1 TAQSYNQI
9 GVTYAVKLPFG
20 KGRPTTRINDR
31 SEEPSILPAD
41 SPGKEART
49 KGPKEAINKIT
60 TLSNYLEFYKDSAKE
75 RIKLRERIE
84 RLKGLFNKFNEQQ
97 HDLMMLSDEHE
108 NLELQREE
116 ITDHYDDVIASALEL
131 LERLSIAQNTIP
143 TESSFSKPNS
153 LPVNLPKINLPKFDG
168 RIENWITFK
177 DAFQIMIHAHEGL
190 SNIQKL
196 NYLKLSLSGRAETA
210 IGAFTISDDNY
221 AAAWEHLNEI
231 YDNKR
236 ALVLRH
242 AALLRDTPAMPNES
256 SEAIRDLVNYMQLHI
271 RSLQAL
277 GRSWEDIANDLL
289 TSIVIS
295 RMGKDTRKTWERT
308 LADTQMPK
316 INDIFKFLHM
326 SSHQCKDYESVSNT
340 NPTQYSSPIKPQYN
354 NRAKANNRWH
364 NKRPSPPS
372 SPMSN
377 RRQVFVTEQ
386 RSPSC
391 DICKTGNHAA
401 FQCKTFLDG
410 SVEKRIELAR
420 KAKLCLNCLKPGHS
434 HDTCYGGRCKKCN
447 EPHNTRLHREHGS
460 THFLMAT
467 AIVNAMDLDKNPVE
481 CRTLLDTCS
490 NANFITESLVKKLRL
505 PTREQSVTIEALNEL
520 NTVTNRLVKAKIVSR
535 QNNFNRTLEFFV
547 IPRIA
552 GQLPDCQI
560 DRTRVQIPHNIKLAD
575 PHFHKP
581 APVDMLIGTGP
592 TLSCFSIGQ
601 INLSTRNDSDLVL
614 QKSQFGWIIGGS
626 APTTSRKNSRTTLFN
641 NAEFDLKKFWEVEE
655 GPQHSHLTPEEE
667 ACESHFK
674 RTVSRTATGRYVVA
688 LPFNEKKAILGET
701 YTRALKRFH
710 SLERRFVTN
719 PELQAEYAKVL
730 NEYLELGHLTQTESP
745 ANSEGFYL
753 PHHAV
758 IKPSSS
764 TTKVRVVFDGS
775 AKSSSG
781 VSLND
786 ALLTGPT
793 IQDDIFGLL
802 LRFRMH
808 PFVLTGDIEK
818 MYRQFLVREEDRP
831 YQRILWRNA
840 QNEISTFQ
848 LNTVTF
854 GLSSAPYLATRC
866 LQQLADDE
874 SQNYKAAS
882 EVIKRDIYVD
892 DLLTGAATY
901 RDVIKLRD
909 QIISLL
915 NKGELNIRQWVSNDP
930 QLLSG
935 LTDDQIHPK
944 FFGDAT
950 VKTLGVAWDPRN
962 DTIHYSVNI
971 NSPNS
976 PTKRAILSTIAKIFD
991 PLGLLGPVT
1000 VTAKIIMQRLWQ
1012 LKIDW
1017 DESLPMNIQNEWQNY
1032 RNNLKLLEKVKFN
1045 RHITQRSVK
1054 SIELHGFCDAS
1065 ERAYGACIYIRTI
1078 NQSGKIK
1085 TQLLCAKSRV
1095 APLKT
1100 ISLARLELC
1109 GANLLATLYCSVRES
1124 LTHTI
1129 SKTTFWTDSTIVLH
1143 WLAKSPSTLKTFVA
1157 NRVAEIQGKTRIKN
1171 WRHVRTSDNPADLLS
1186 RGITAKE
1193 LIDNSFWV
1201 IAYCLRFTNRNRCIG
1216 PLSVEEIHLA
1226 NERILTLIQQHSFSE
1241 EIHALKTG
1249 SELPS
1254 KSKLLCLSPFLDE
1267 KGILRVGGRLQNSKF
1282 SYQTKHPI
1290 LLPKNN
1296 SVTNLI
1302 IHNAHIEHHHSGL
1315 TSTLYN
1321 VRQQY
1326 WPIDGKNTTR
1336 KILRNCVKCFRVN
1349 PPTTRYTMGN
1359 LPADRVTETRPFTNI
1374 GVDYC
1379 GPFFIKERKF
1389 RNRAKI
1395 KVYVAVFICFS
1406 TKAIHLEVVSDM
1418 TTEAFVAALKRF
1430 IARRGICKN
1439 IYSDNGTNFVGAN
1452 NDLTELSRVL
1462 REKEH
1467 KRVRRFL
1474 EDKEMS
1480 WHFMPA
1486 LSPHFGGLWEA
1497 AVKSFKHHLKRVV
1510 GDELFTYEQFATF
1523 VTEIEAILNSRPL
1536 TPLSSDPN
1544 DPQALTPGHFLIGSA
1559 MTSLPEVNFNET
1571 SSNRLSK
1578 WQHIQKVKH
1587 DFWIRWSKEYIN
1599 HLNVR
1604 AKWTKGSH
1612 EMNKGTIVILKDDH
1626 LPPSHWSLGRIVEV
1640 HPGQDDIIRAV
1651 TVKTV
1656 NGLCKRNV
1664 KKLAPLPIET

>member
-1 TAQSYNQI
+1 
-9 GVTYAVKLPFG
+9 
-20 KGRPTTRINDR
+20 
-31 SEEPSILPAD
+31 
-41 SPGKEART
+41 
-49 KGPKEAINKIT
+49 
-60 TLSNYLEFYKDSAKE
+60 
-75 RIKLRERIE
+75 
-84 RLKGLFNKFNEQQ
+84 
-97 HDLMMLSDEHE
+97 
-108 NLELQREE
+108 
-116 ITDHYDDVIASALEL
+116 
-131 LERLSIAQNTIP
+131 
-143 TESSFSKPNS
+143 
-153 LPVNLPKINLPKFDG
+153 
-168 RIENWITFK
+168 
-177 DAFQIMIHAHEGL
+177 
-190 SNIQKL
+190 
-196 NYLKLSLSGRAETA
+196 
-210 IGAFTISDDNY
+210 
-221 AAAWEHLNEI
+221 
-231 YDNKR
+231 
-236 ALVLRH
+236 
-242 AALLRDTPAMPNES
+242 
-256 SEAIRDLVNYMQLHI
+256 
-271 RSLQAL
+271 
-277 GRSWEDIANDLL
+277 
-289 TSIVIS
+289 
-295 RMGKDTRKTWERT
+295 
-308 LADTQMPK
+308 
-316 INDIFKFLHM
+316 
-326 SSHQCKDYESVSNT
+326 
-340 NPTQYSSPIKPQYN
+340 
-354 NRAKANNRWH
+354 
-364 NKRPSPPS
+364 
-372 SPMSN
+372 
-377 RRQVFVTEQ
+377 
-386 RSPSC
+386 
-391 DICKTGNHAA
+391 
-401 FQCKTFLDG
+401 
-410 SVEKRIELAR
+410 
-420 KAKLCLNCLKPGHS
+420 
-434 HDTCYGGRCKKCN
+434 
-447 EPHNTRLHREHGS
+447 
-460 THFLMAT
+460 MAT

-481 CRTLLDTCS
+481 CRTLLDTRS

-520 NTVTNRLVKAKIVSR
+520 NTVTNRLVKAKIASR

-575 PHFHKP
+575 LHFHKP

-808 PFVLTGDIEK
+808 PFVLTSDIEK

-901 RDVIKLRD
+901 RDAIKLRD
-909 QIISLL
+909 QIITLL

-1017 DESLPMNIQNEWQNY
+1017 DESLPMNVQNEWQNY

-1065 ERAYGACIYIRTI
+1065 ERAYGASIYIRTI

-1193 LIDNSFWV
+1193 LIDNSFWQFGPDWLGLDESVWPESRFESPKEIPELRKVTCFASSVINANEILQRFSCIKRLRRV

-1326 WPIDGKNTTR
+1326 WPIDGKNNTQ
-1336 KILRNCVKCFRVN
+1336 
-1349 PPTTRYTMGN
+1349 
-1359 LPADRVTETRPFTNI
+1359 NI
-1374 GVDYC
+1374 
-1379 GPFFIKERKF
+1379 
-1389 RNRAKI
+1389 AK
-1395 KVYVAVFICFS
+1395 
-1406 TKAIHLEVVSDM
+1406 
-1418 TTEAFVAALKRF
+1418 
-1430 IARRGICKN
+1430 
-1439 IYSDNGTNFVGAN
+1439 
-1452 NDLTELSRVL
+1452 L
-1462 REKEH
+1462 REVFP
-1467 KRVRRFL
+1467 R
-1474 EDKEMS
+1474 
-1480 WHFMPA
+1480 
-1486 LSPHFGGLWEA
+1486 
-1497 AVKSFKHHLKRVV
+1497 
-1510 GDELFTYEQFATF
+1510 
-1523 VTEIEAILNSRPL
+1523 
-1536 TPLSSDPN
+1536 
-1544 DPQALTPGHFLIGSA
+1544 
-1559 MTSLPEVNFNET
+1559 
-1571 SSNRLSK
+1571 
-1578 WQHIQKVKH
+1578 
-1587 DFWIRWSKEYIN
+1587 
-1599 HLNVR
+1599 
-1604 AKWTKGSH
+1604 
-1612 EMNKGTIVILKDDH
+1612 
-1626 LPPSHWSLGRIVEV
+1626 
-1640 HPGQDDIIRAV
+1640 
-1651 TVKTV
+1651 
-1656 NGLCKRNV
+1656 
-1664 KKLAPLPIET
+1664 

>member
-1 TAQSYNQI
+1 
-9 GVTYAVKLPFG
+9 
-20 KGRPTTRINDR
+20 
-31 SEEPSILPAD
+31 
-41 SPGKEART
+41 
-49 KGPKEAINKIT
+49 
-60 TLSNYLEFYKDSAKE
+60 
-75 RIKLRERIE
+75 
-84 RLKGLFNKFNEQQ
+84 
-97 HDLMMLSDEHE
+97 
-108 NLELQREE
+108 
-116 ITDHYDDVIASALEL
+116 
-131 LERLSIAQNTIP
+131 
-143 TESSFSKPNS
+143 
-153 LPVNLPKINLPKFDG
+153 
-168 RIENWITFK
+168 
-177 DAFQIMIHAHEGL
+177 
-190 SNIQKL
+190 
-196 NYLKLSLSGRAETA
+196 
-210 IGAFTISDDNY
+210 
-221 AAAWEHLNEI
+221 
-231 YDNKR
+231 
-236 ALVLRH
+236 
-242 AALLRDTPAMPNES
+242 
-256 SEAIRDLVNYMQLHI
+256 
-271 RSLQAL
+271 
-277 GRSWEDIANDLL
+277 
-289 TSIVIS
+289 
-295 RMGKDTRKTWERT
+295 
-308 LADTQMPK
+308 
-316 INDIFKFLHM
+316 
-326 SSHQCKDYESVSNT
+326 
-340 NPTQYSSPIKPQYN
+340 
-354 NRAKANNRWH
+354 
-364 NKRPSPPS
+364 
-372 SPMSN
+372 
-377 RRQVFVTEQ
+377 
-386 RSPSC
+386 
-391 DICKTGNHAA
+391 
-401 FQCKTFLDG
+401 
-410 SVEKRIELAR
+410 
-420 KAKLCLNCLKPGHS
+420 
-434 HDTCYGGRCKKCN
+434 
-447 EPHNTRLHREHGS
+447 
-460 THFLMAT
+460 
-467 AIVNAMDLDKNPVE
+467 MDLDKNPVE
-481 CRTLLDTCS
+481 CRTLLDTRS

-520 NTVTNRLVKAKIVSR
+520 NTVTNRLVKAKIASR
-535 QNNFNRTLEFFV
+535 QNNFIRTLEFFV

-575 PHFHKP
+575 LHFHKP
-581 APVDMLIGTGP
+581 APVDMLI
-592 TLSCFSIGQ
+592 
-601 INLSTRNDSDLVL
+601 
-614 QKSQFGWIIGGS
+614 
-626 APTTSRKNSRTTLFN
+626 
-641 NAEFDLKKFWEVEE
+641 
-655 GPQHSHLTPEEE
+655 
-667 ACESHFK
+667 
-674 RTVSRTATGRYVVA
+674 
-688 LPFNEKKAILGET
+688 
-701 YTRALKRFH
+701 
-710 SLERRFVTN
+710 
-719 PELQAEYAKVL
+719 
-730 NEYLELGHLTQTESP
+730 ESP

-901 RDVIKLRD
+901 RDAIKLRD
-909 QIISLL
+909 QIITLL

-1017 DESLPMNIQNEWQNY
+1017 DESLPMNVQNEWQNY

-1065 ERAYGACIYIRTI
+1065 ERAYGASIYIRTI

-1157 NRVAEIQGKTRIKN
+1157 NRVAEIQ
-1171 WRHVRTSDNPADLLS
+1171 
-1186 RGITAKE
+1186 
-1193 LIDNSFWV
+1193 
-1201 IAYCLRFTNRNRCIG
+1201 
-1216 PLSVEEIHLA
+1216 
-1226 NERILTLIQQHSFSE
+1226 
-1241 EIHALKTG
+1241 
-1249 SELPS
+1249 
-1254 KSKLLCLSPFLDE
+1254 
-1267 KGILRVGGRLQNSKF
+1267 
-1282 SYQTKHPI
+1282 
-1290 LLPKNN
+1290 
-1296 SVTNLI
+1296 
-1302 IHNAHIEHHHSGL
+1302 
-1315 TSTLYN
+1315 
-1321 VRQQY
+1321 
-1326 WPIDGKNTTR
+1326 
-1336 KILRNCVKCFRVN
+1336 
-1349 PPTTRYTMGN
+1349 
-1359 LPADRVTETRPFTNI
+1359 DRVTETRPFTNI

-1462 REKEH
+1462 RED

-1474 EDKEMS
+1474 EDKEIS

-1656 NGLCKRNV
+1656 NGLCKP
-1664 KKLAPLPIET
+1664 PLHPGPFGNFRHDKVDYLIMAADTVCLCYGAVAQDVRERLGDSSAFPTARIHKRGGPIHHNPVPCGVCSELQSC

>member
-1 TAQSYNQI
+1 
-9 GVTYAVKLPFG
+9 
-20 KGRPTTRINDR
+20 
-31 SEEPSILPAD
+31 
-41 SPGKEART
+41 
-49 KGPKEAINKIT
+49 
-60 TLSNYLEFYKDSAKE
+60 
-75 RIKLRERIE
+75 
-84 RLKGLFNKFNEQQ
+84 
-97 HDLMMLSDEHE
+97 
-108 NLELQREE
+108 
-116 ITDHYDDVIASALEL
+116 
-131 LERLSIAQNTIP
+131 
-143 TESSFSKPNS
+143 
-153 LPVNLPKINLPKFDG
+153 
-168 RIENWITFK
+168 
-177 DAFQIMIHAHEGL
+177 
-190 SNIQKL
+190 
-196 NYLKLSLSGRAETA
+196 
-210 IGAFTISDDNY
+210 
-221 AAAWEHLNEI
+221 
-231 YDNKR
+231 
-236 ALVLRH
+236 
-242 AALLRDTPAMPNES
+242 
-256 SEAIRDLVNYMQLHI
+256 
-271 RSLQAL
+271 
-277 GRSWEDIANDLL
+277 
-289 TSIVIS
+289 
-295 RMGKDTRKTWERT
+295 
-308 LADTQMPK
+308 
-316 INDIFKFLHM
+316 
-326 SSHQCKDYESVSNT
+326 
-340 NPTQYSSPIKPQYN
+340 
-354 NRAKANNRWH
+354 
-364 NKRPSPPS
+364 
-372 SPMSN
+372 
-377 RRQVFVTEQ
+377 
-386 RSPSC
+386 
-391 DICKTGNHAA
+391 
-401 FQCKTFLDG
+401 
-410 SVEKRIELAR
+410 
-420 KAKLCLNCLKPGHS
+420 
-434 HDTCYGGRCKKCN
+434 
-447 EPHNTRLHREHGS
+447 
-460 THFLMAT
+460 
-467 AIVNAMDLDKNPVE
+467 
-481 CRTLLDTCS
+481 
-490 NANFITESLVKKLRL
+490 
-505 PTREQSVTIEALNEL
+505 
-520 NTVTNRLVKAKIVSR
+520 
-535 QNNFNRTLEFFV
+535 
-547 IPRIA
+547 
-552 GQLPDCQI
+552 
-560 DRTRVQIPHNIKLAD
+560 
-575 PHFHKP
+575 
-581 APVDMLIGTGP
+581 
-592 TLSCFSIGQ
+592 
-601 INLSTRNDSDLVL
+601 
-614 QKSQFGWIIGGS
+614 
-626 APTTSRKNSRTTLFN
+626 
-641 NAEFDLKKFWEVEE
+641 
-655 GPQHSHLTPEEE
+655 
-667 ACESHFK
+667 
-674 RTVSRTATGRYVVA
+674 
-688 LPFNEKKAILGET
+688 
-701 YTRALKRFH
+701 
-710 SLERRFVTN
+710 
-719 PELQAEYAKVL
+719 
-730 NEYLELGHLTQTESP
+730 
-745 ANSEGFYL
+745 
-753 PHHAV
+753 
-758 IKPSSS
+758 
-764 TTKVRVVFDGS
+764 
-775 AKSSSG
+775 
-781 VSLND
+781 
-786 ALLTGPT
+786 
-793 IQDDIFGLL
+793 
-802 LRFRMH
+802 
-808 PFVLTGDIEK
+808 

-901 RDVIKLRD
+901 RDAIKLRD
-909 QIISLL
+909 QIITLL

-1017 DESLPMNIQNEWQNY
+1017 DESLPMNVQNEWQNY

-1143 WLAKSPSTLKTFVA
+1143 
-1157 NRVAEIQGKTRIKN
+1157 
-1171 WRHVRTSDNPADLLS
+1171 
-1186 RGITAKE
+1186 
-1193 LIDNSFWV
+1193 
-1201 IAYCLRFTNRNRCIG
+1201 C
-1216 PLSVEEIHLA
+1216 
-1226 NERILTLIQQHSFSE
+1226 
-1241 EIHALKTG
+1241 
-1249 SELPS
+1249 
-1254 KSKLLCLSPFLDE
+1254 
-1267 KGILRVGGRLQNSKF
+1267 
-1282 SYQTKHPI
+1282 
-1290 LLPKNN
+1290 
-1296 SVTNLI
+1296 VTNLI

-1462 REKEH
+1462 RED

-1474 EDKEMS
+1474 EDKEIS

>member
-1 TAQSYNQI
+1 
-9 GVTYAVKLPFG
+9 
-20 KGRPTTRINDR
+20 
-31 SEEPSILPAD
+31 
-41 SPGKEART
+41 
-49 KGPKEAINKIT
+49 
-60 TLSNYLEFYKDSAKE
+60 
-75 RIKLRERIE
+75 
-84 RLKGLFNKFNEQQ
+84 
-97 HDLMMLSDEHE
+97 
-108 NLELQREE
+108 
-116 ITDHYDDVIASALEL
+116 
-131 LERLSIAQNTIP
+131 
-143 TESSFSKPNS
+143 
-153 LPVNLPKINLPKFDG
+153 
-168 RIENWITFK
+168 
-177 DAFQIMIHAHEGL
+177 
-190 SNIQKL
+190 
-196 NYLKLSLSGRAETA
+196 
-210 IGAFTISDDNY
+210 
-221 AAAWEHLNEI
+221 
-231 YDNKR
+231 
-236 ALVLRH
+236 
-242 AALLRDTPAMPNES
+242 
-256 SEAIRDLVNYMQLHI
+256 
-271 RSLQAL
+271 
-277 GRSWEDIANDLL
+277 
-289 TSIVIS
+289 
-295 RMGKDTRKTWERT
+295 
-308 LADTQMPK
+308 
-316 INDIFKFLHM
+316 
-326 SSHQCKDYESVSNT
+326 
-340 NPTQYSSPIKPQYN
+340 
-354 NRAKANNRWH
+354 
-364 NKRPSPPS
+364 
-372 SPMSN
+372 
-377 RRQVFVTEQ
+377 
-386 RSPSC
+386 
-391 DICKTGNHAA
+391 
-401 FQCKTFLDG
+401 
-410 SVEKRIELAR
+410 
-420 KAKLCLNCLKPGHS
+420 
-434 HDTCYGGRCKKCN
+434 
-447 EPHNTRLHREHGS
+447 
-460 THFLMAT
+460 
-467 AIVNAMDLDKNPVE
+467 MDLDKNPVE

-581 APVDMLIGTGP
+581 APVDMLI
-592 TLSCFSIGQ
+592 
-601 INLSTRNDSDLVL
+601 
-614 QKSQFGWIIGGS
+614 
-626 APTTSRKNSRTTLFN
+626 
-641 NAEFDLKKFWEVEE
+641 
-655 GPQHSHLTPEEE
+655 
-667 ACESHFK
+667 
-674 RTVSRTATGRYVVA
+674 
-688 LPFNEKKAILGET
+688 
-701 YTRALKRFH
+701 
-710 SLERRFVTN
+710 
-719 PELQAEYAKVL
+719 
-730 NEYLELGHLTQTESP
+730 ESP

-901 RDVIKLRD
+901 RDAIKLRD
-909 QIISLL
+909 QIITLL

-1017 DESLPMNIQNEWQNY
+1017 DESLPMNVQNEWQNY

-1143 WLAKSPSTLKTFVA
+1143 
-1157 NRVAEIQGKTRIKN
+1157 
-1171 WRHVRTSDNPADLLS
+1171 
-1186 RGITAKE
+1186 
-1193 LIDNSFWV
+1193 
-1201 IAYCLRFTNRNRCIG
+1201 C
-1216 PLSVEEIHLA
+1216 
-1226 NERILTLIQQHSFSE
+1226 
-1241 EIHALKTG
+1241 
-1249 SELPS
+1249 
-1254 KSKLLCLSPFLDE
+1254 
-1267 KGILRVGGRLQNSKF
+1267 
-1282 SYQTKHPI
+1282 
-1290 LLPKNN
+1290 
-1296 SVTNLI
+1296 VTNLI

-1462 REKEH
+1462 RED

-1474 EDKEMS
+1474 EDKEIS

>member
-1 TAQSYNQI
+1 
-9 GVTYAVKLPFG
+9 
-20 KGRPTTRINDR
+20 
-31 SEEPSILPAD
+31 
-41 SPGKEART
+41 
-49 KGPKEAINKIT
+49 
-60 TLSNYLEFYKDSAKE
+60 
-75 RIKLRERIE
+75 
-84 RLKGLFNKFNEQQ
+84 
-97 HDLMMLSDEHE
+97 
-108 NLELQREE
+108 
-116 ITDHYDDVIASALEL
+116 
-131 LERLSIAQNTIP
+131 
-143 TESSFSKPNS
+143 
-153 LPVNLPKINLPKFDG
+153 
-168 RIENWITFK
+168 
-177 DAFQIMIHAHEGL
+177 
-190 SNIQKL
+190 
-196 NYLKLSLSGRAETA
+196 
-210 IGAFTISDDNY
+210 
-221 AAAWEHLNEI
+221 
-231 YDNKR
+231 
-236 ALVLRH
+236 
-242 AALLRDTPAMPNES
+242 
-256 SEAIRDLVNYMQLHI
+256 
-271 RSLQAL
+271 
-277 GRSWEDIANDLL
+277 
-289 TSIVIS
+289 
-295 RMGKDTRKTWERT
+295 
-308 LADTQMPK
+308 
-316 INDIFKFLHM
+316 
-326 SSHQCKDYESVSNT
+326 
-340 NPTQYSSPIKPQYN
+340 
-354 NRAKANNRWH
+354 
-364 NKRPSPPS
+364 
-372 SPMSN
+372 
-377 RRQVFVTEQ
+377 
-386 RSPSC
+386 
-391 DICKTGNHAA
+391 
-401 FQCKTFLDG
+401 
-410 SVEKRIELAR
+410 
-420 KAKLCLNCLKPGHS
+420 
-434 HDTCYGGRCKKCN
+434 
-447 EPHNTRLHREHGS
+447 
-460 THFLMAT
+460 
-467 AIVNAMDLDKNPVE
+467 MDLDKNPVE

-520 NTVTNRLVKAKIVSR
+520 NTVTNRLVKANIVSR

-560 DRTRVQIPHNIKLAD
+560 DRTRVQIPHNIKLSD

-581 APVDMLIGTGP
+581 APVDMLI
-592 TLSCFSIGQ
+592 
-601 INLSTRNDSDLVL
+601 
-614 QKSQFGWIIGGS
+614 
-626 APTTSRKNSRTTLFN
+626 
-641 NAEFDLKKFWEVEE
+641 
-655 GPQHSHLTPEEE
+655 
-667 ACESHFK
+667 
-674 RTVSRTATGRYVVA
+674 
-688 LPFNEKKAILGET
+688 
-701 YTRALKRFH
+701 
-710 SLERRFVTN
+710 
-719 PELQAEYAKVL
+719 
-730 NEYLELGHLTQTESP
+730 ESP

-901 RDVIKLRD
+901 RDAIKLRD
-909 QIISLL
+909 QIITLL

-1017 DESLPMNIQNEWQNY
+1017 DESLPMNVQNEWQNY

-1143 WLAKSPSTLKTFVA
+1143 
-1157 NRVAEIQGKTRIKN
+1157 
-1171 WRHVRTSDNPADLLS
+1171 
-1186 RGITAKE
+1186 
-1193 LIDNSFWV
+1193 
-1201 IAYCLRFTNRNRCIG
+1201 C
-1216 PLSVEEIHLA
+1216 
-1226 NERILTLIQQHSFSE
+1226 
-1241 EIHALKTG
+1241 
-1249 SELPS
+1249 
-1254 KSKLLCLSPFLDE
+1254 
-1267 KGILRVGGRLQNSKF
+1267 
-1282 SYQTKHPI
+1282 
-1290 LLPKNN
+1290 
-1296 SVTNLI
+1296 VTNLI

-1462 REKEH
+1462 RED

-1474 EDKEMS
+1474 EDKEIS

-1612 EMNKGTIVILKDDH
+1612 EMNKGTIAILKDDH